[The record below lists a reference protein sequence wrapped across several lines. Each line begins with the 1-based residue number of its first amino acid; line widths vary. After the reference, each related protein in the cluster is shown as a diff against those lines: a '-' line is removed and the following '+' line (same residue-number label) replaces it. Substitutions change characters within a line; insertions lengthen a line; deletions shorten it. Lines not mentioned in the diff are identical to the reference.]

1 MVVEMYDVA
10 PDLAGSM
17 VNKTV
22 DNSSSANPD
31 LGQPIANATNAD
43 SSMLNSWAESG
54 VQNFSMEAISEY
66 VLGEPF
72 EFSSNLEQGDS
83 ILVTLPGDI
92 STNNSQDA

>member
-1 MVVEMYDVA
+1 MYDVA